1 MKNIKYIFAII
12 VVLGLFS
19 CKSEIFKHKTL
30 GKTEDISK
38 FLQTKETKPLAQLYY
53 EHGNFINSR
62 MFPPIIKNTEVYAN
76 QNDYLIIDLRKPA
89 DYEQGHINGAYNVPM
104 KDVID
109 FLKNKR
115 KASSVKKV
123 VFVCYTGQKASYTTG
138 ITRYA
143 GFDNTYVMLFGMA
156 GWNNEFS
163 APLKKQ
169 FGDISDKSLL
179 EIAKGDHKSDDKEHH
194 AEVEHESEKTI
205 DWAKF
210 PAVGTGSFSTLTE
223 KRAKELLS
231 LKRPDILVS
240 KGELVENLK
249 KNINYYYIIA
259 YMGKKKFD
267 FAHLKGAHQYTT
279 RKDLSPDHRLSEVAK
294 DKPALIYCKTG
305 HTAANATAYLRML
318 GYDAKSLI
326 LGSTS
331 IMQSLWAK
339 KEWQVSDVSALISDL
354 PVVRGKK
361 RTNSNPFLAKA
372 KKKKSGGAPMP
383 MVKRKKKAVS
393 GGCG

>member
-1 MKNIKYIFAII
+1 MKNIKYIFAVII
-12 VVLGLFS
+12 ILGLFS
-19 CKSEIFKHKTL
+19 CKSEVFKHKIL
-30 GKTEDISK
+30 GKSDDISK
-38 FLQTKETKPLAQLYY
+38 FLQTKESKPLAQIYY

-62 MFPPIIKNTEVYAN
+62 MFPPVIKNTEVYAN
-76 QNDYLIIDLRKPA
+76 QNNYLVIDLRKA
-89 DYEQGHINGAYNVPM
+89 DDYEQGHINGAYNVPM

-143 GFDNTYVMLFGMA
+143 GFDNTYAMLFGMA
-156 GWNNEFS
+156 GWNAEFS
-163 APLKKQ
+163 GPLKKS

-179 EIAKGDHKSDDKEHH
+179 VVAKGEHKTDGEEHH
-194 AEVEHESEKTI
+194 SAVEHEVVKAI
-205 DWAKF
+205 DWTKF
-210 PAVGTGSFSTLTE
+210 PAVEKGNFSMISE

-240 KGELVENLK
+240 KGELVSNMK
-249 KNINYYYIIA
+249 KDINYYYSIA
-259 YMGKKKFD
+259 YMDKNKFD
-267 FAHLKGAHQYTT
+267 FAHLKGAHQFTK
-279 RKDLSPDHRLSEVAK
+279 RKDLSPDHRLAEVAK
-294 DKPALIYCKTG
+294 DKPVLVYCKTG
-305 HTAANATAYLRML
+305 HTAGNTASYLRML

-326 LGSTS
+326 LGSTA

-339 KEWQVSDVSALISDL
+339 KGWQVDDVNALISDL

-372 KKKKSGGAPMP
+372 TKKKSGGAPKP

>member
-1 MKNIKYIFAII
+1 MKDIKYLFAII

-30 GKTEDISK
+30 GKSGDISK
-38 FLQTKETKPLAQLYY
+38 FLQTKESKPLAQVYF
-53 EHGNFINSR
+53 EHGNFVNSR

-76 QNDYLIIDLRKPA
+76 QNDYLIIDLRKA
-89 DYEQGHINGAYNVPM
+89 DDYEQGHINGAYNVPM

-115 KASSVKKV
+115 KASSVEKV

-156 GWNNEFS
+156 GWNAEFS
-163 APLKKQ
+163 GPLKKA

-179 EIAKGDHKSDDKEHH
+179 EIAKGEHKTDGEEHH
-194 AEVEHESEKTI
+194 ASVEHEEHKAI
-205 DWAKF
+205 DWSIF
-210 PAVGTGSFSTLTE
+210 PVLDKGSFSMITE
-223 KRAKELLS
+223 KRAKELLN
-231 LKRPDILVS
+231 LKRPDFLVT
-240 KGELVENLK
+240 KGELVDNLK
-249 KNINYYYIIA
+249 KNIDYYYSIA
-259 YMGKKKFD
+259 YMSKKQFD
-267 FAHLKGAHQYTT
+267 YAHIKGAHQYTT
-279 RKDLSPDHRLSEVAK
+279 RKDLSPDHKLAEVAK
-294 DKPALIYCKTG
+294 DKPVLVYCKTG
-305 HTAANATAYLRML
+305 HTAANATSYLKML
-318 GYDAKSLI
+318 GYDSKSLI
-326 LGSTS
+326 LGSS
-331 IMQSLWAK
+331 AIMQSLWA
-339 KEWQVSDVSALISDL
+339 EQGWQVKDVSALISDL

-372 KKKKSGGAPMP
+372 TKKKSGGAPKP
-383 MVKRKKKAVS
+383 IVRRKKKEVS